1 MSASERPTPENGDLG
16 TAAERMRVAI
26 RAVLNGSGTTED
38 LHTAARELVNE
49 LRSANE
55 PPEQALVRIKET
67 LADAGLRPQYASSVD
82 GSPLG
87 LEATVYRDLITW
99 SIRQYY
105 GATS

>member
-1 MSASERPTPENGDLG
+1 
-16 TAAERMRVAI
+16 
-26 RAVLNGSGTTED
+26 
-38 LHTAARELVNE
+38 
-49 LRSANE
+49 
-55 PPEQALVRIKET
+55 VRIKET